1 MQEHSPVTHTSSSSE
16 TARSAREVFTAIS
29 GLIVGMFV
37 AVLSGTV
44 VSTSMPVIIADLGGT
59 QSQYTWV
66 ITASLL
72 ATAVSTPIWGKLA
85 DLVDRKVLIQISLIL
100 FTVGTV
106 IAGFSTDT
114 NMLIAVRVV
123 QGIGVGGLMS
133 LVMIAV
139 ALIISPRER
148 GKYMGVVG
156 GIMALGTI
164 GGPLLGGVITDA
176 WGWRAN
182 FFVGVPFAIVALV
195 LLQFTLHLPKPQR
208 GTKVSIDYFGI
219 VLLAVGVSTLLIWVS
234 MGGNQFDWDSG
245 TSIALAVTA
254 GVAIAAFVAVE
265 FFVKEPIVPMSLFRN
280 RTFTLSVIAS
290 IAIGVSMFATSVFLA
305 QYFQLARG
313 ATPTESGLMTI
324 PMIIGQMGA
333 SIIIGQLV
341 SRFGKWKGWMV
352 TGSILATIGVS
363 LMATLRYD
371 TPFTLVAV
379 YMFVLGAGLGM
390 VMQNLTLIDG
400 LKGFVPTTP
409 DEISALERLGSGDV
423 PKVGELPDTIRTIVE
438 SAYGHGIADAFI
450 LAIPLAVI
458 AIIAIAFIKNKP
470 LSTKNAAEQLREQAE
485 ESVIEVSEAE
495 VGAHLSTGTIR
506 TGQAGPATTTGAH
519 ELAERFEMDKSVVS
533 RQVRMLE
540 DLGLIASVP
549 DERDGRL
556 RVLTATPAACTA
568 LTEVRR
574 EYGTRL
580 RAVIDELTPAEIDA
594 ASKVFRLL
602 AEV

>member
-1 MQEHSPVTHTSSSSE
+1 MSIASSPVPATP
-16 TARSAREVFTAIS
+16 RSAREVFAAIS

-44 VSTSMPVIIADLGGT
+44 VSTSMPVIISDLGGT

-72 ATAVSTPIWGKLA
+72 ATAVSTPVWGKLA
-85 DLVDRKVLIQISLIL
+85 DLVDRKILIQISLIL

-123 QGIGVGGLMS
+123 QGIGVGGLIS

-164 GGPLLGGVITDA
+164 GGPLLGGLITDV

-182 FFVGVPFAIVALV
+182 FFVGVPFALVALI
-195 LLQFTLHLPKPQR
+195 LLQVTLHLPKPAR
-208 GTKVSIDYFGI
+208 AKVSIDYFGI

-234 MGGNQFDWDSG
+234 LGGNQFEWDST
-245 TSIALAVTA
+245 TSIVLAVIA
-254 GVAIAAFVAVE
+254 GLAIAGFIAVE

-280 RTFTLSVIAS
+280 RTFTLSVVAS

-341 SRFGKWKGWMV
+341 SRFGKWKGWML
-352 TGSILATIGVS
+352 TGSILATVGVS

-371 TPFTLVAV
+371 TPFGLVAA

-390 VMQNLTLIDG
+390 VMQNLTLIVQNDTPPQQLGAASSNVNFFRTIAGTIGVTIMGSLLSTSVGSYIADG
-400 LKGFVPTTP
+400 LGGFTPTT
-409 DEISALERLGSGDV
+409 DAELAALQKLGSGDV
-423 PKVGELPDTIRTIVE
+423 PKVAALPDSLRAIVE
-438 SAYGHGIADAFI
+438 GAYGHGIADAFI
-450 LAIPLAVI
+450 IAIPLAVI
-458 AIIAIAFIKNKP
+458 SIVAIAFIKNKP
-470 LSTKNAAEQLREQAE
+470 LSTKTAAEQLREQAE
-485 ESVIEVSEAE
+485 DSMIEVSEAE
-495 VGAHLSTGTIR
+495 IGASSTGTIR
-506 TGQAGPATTTGAH
+506 IPGGSDAATTATGSVQV
-519 ELAERFEMDKSVVS
+519 LEREEQA
-533 RQVRMLE
+533 R
-540 DLGLIASVP
+540 
-549 DERDGRL
+549 ER
-556 RVLTATPAACTA
+556 
-568 LTEVRR
+568 
-574 EYGTRL
+574 
-580 RAVIDELTPAEIDA
+580 
-594 ASKVFRLL
+594 
-602 AEV
+602 

>member
-1 MQEHSPVTHTSSSSE
+1 MTTISSSTPE
-16 TARSAREVFTAIS
+16 TQRSAREVFTAIS
-29 GLIVGMFV
+29 GLVVGMFV

-85 DLVDRKVLIQISLIL
+85 DLVDRKILVQISLIL

-164 GGPLLGGVITDA
+164 GGPLLGGVITDV

-182 FFVGVPFAIVALV
+182 FFIGVPFALVALV

-208 GTKVSIDYFGI
+208 AKVSIDYFGI

-234 MGGNQFDWDSG
+234 MGGSEFEWDSA
-245 TSIALAVTA
+245 TSIMLGVVAVLAIL
-254 GVAIAAFVAVE
+254 GFIAVE

-280 RTFTLSVIAS
+280 RTFTLSVLAS

-324 PMIIGQMGA
+324 PMIIGQMGS
-333 SIIIGQLV
+333 SIVIGQLV
-341 SRFGKWKGWMV
+341 SRFGKWKGWML
-352 TGSILATIGVS
+352 TGSVLTTIGVS

-371 TPFTLVAV
+371 TPFALVAI
-379 YMFVLGAGLGM
+379 YMLVLGAGLGM
-390 VMQNLTLIDG
+390 VMQNLTLIVQNDTDPQQLGAASSNVNFFRTIAGTIGVTVMGSLLSTSVATYITDG
-400 LKGFVPTTP
+400 LEGFAPTTQ
-409 DEISALERLGSGDV
+409 DEIDALQNLASGDV
-423 PKVGELPDTIRTIVE
+423 PKVAELPDTIRAIVE
-438 SAYGHGIADAFI
+438 GAYGHGIADAFI
-450 LAIPLAVI
+450 IAIPLAVL
-458 AIIAIAFIKNKP
+458 AVIAIAFIKNKP

-495 VGAHLSTGTIR
+495 VGAATGTIR
-506 TGQAGPATTTGAH
+506 IVGDESASPATG
-519 ELAERFEMDKSVVS
+519 SV
-533 RQVRMLE
+533 
-540 DLGLIASVP
+540 
-549 DERDGRL
+549 
-556 RVLTATPAACTA
+556 RVL
-568 LTEVRR
+568 ER
-574 EYGTRL
+574 EDREQGR
-580 RAVIDELTPAEIDA
+580 
-594 ASKVFRLL
+594 
-602 AEV
+602 

>member
-1 MQEHSPVTHTSSSSE
+1 LTSHTPPTSE
-16 TARSAREVFTAIS
+16 NARSAREVFTAIS
-29 GLIVGMFV
+29 GLVVGMFV
-37 AVLSGTV
+37 AVLSGTI
-44 VSTSMPVIIADLGGT
+44 VSTSLPVIIADLGGT

-85 DLVDRKVLIQISLIL
+85 DLMDRKILVQISLIL
-100 FTVGTV
+100 FTAGTV

-114 NMLIAVRVV
+114 NMLIAVRVI

-164 GGPLLGGVITDA
+164 GGPLLGGLITDTL
-176 WGWRAN
+176 GWRAN
-182 FFVGVPFAIVALV
+182 FFVGVPFAVVALI

-234 MGGNQFDWDSG
+234 MGGSQFEWDSS
-245 TSIALAVTA
+245 TSVMLAVIA
-254 GVAIAAFVAVE
+254 GVAILGFIAVE

-341 SRFGKWKGWMV
+341 SRFGKWKGWMI
-352 TGSILATIGVS
+352 TGSVLATIGVTF
-363 LMATLRYD
+363 MATLRYD
-371 TPFTLVAV
+371 TPFPLVAT

-390 VMQNLTLIDG
+390 VMQNLTLIVQNDTPPTQLGAASSNVNFFRTIAGTIGVTIMGSVLSTGVATHITDG
-400 LKGFVPTTP
+400 LKGFTPTTP
-409 DEISALERLGSGDV
+409 EEISALEHLGSGDV
-423 PKVGELPDTIRTIVE
+423 PNMSELPQAIRTIVE
-438 SAYGHGIADAFI
+438 SAYGHGIAEAFI
-450 LAIPLAVI
+450 LAIPLAVLS
-458 AIIAIAFIKNKP
+458 IIAIAFIKNKP
-470 LSTKNAAEQLREQAE
+470 LSTKNAAEQLRDQAE
-485 ESVIEVSEAE
+485 ESAIEVAEAE
-495 VGAHLSTGTIR
+495 VGATMSTGSIR
-506 TGQAGPATTTGAH
+506 VGAAEASATTGSVSV
-519 ELAERFEMDKSVVS
+519 LER
-533 RQVRMLE
+533 E
-540 DLGLIASVP
+540 DRES
-549 DERDGRL
+549 GR
-556 RVLTATPAACTA
+556 
-568 LTEVRR
+568 
-574 EYGTRL
+574 
-580 RAVIDELTPAEIDA
+580 
-594 ASKVFRLL
+594 
-602 AEV
+602 

>member
-1 MQEHSPVTHTSSSSE
+1 MTDISPTPPE
-16 TARSAREVFTAIS
+16 TTRSAREVFTAIS

-85 DLVDRKVLIQISLIL
+85 DLVDRKVLVQISLIL

-164 GGPLLGGVITDA
+164 GGPLLGGLLTDV
-176 WGWRAN
+176 WGWRSN
-182 FFVGVPFAIVALV
+182 FFVGVPFAILALV

-245 TSIALAVTA
+245 TSIALVVIAA
-254 GVAIAAFVAVE
+254 VAIAAFITVE

-280 RTFTLSVIAS
+280 RTFTLSVVAS

-341 SRFGKWKGWMV
+341 SRFGKWKSWMV

-371 TPFTLVAV
+371 TPFPLVAV

-390 VMQNLTLIDG
+390 VMQNLTLIVQNDTAPQQLGAASSNVNFFRTIAGTIGVTVMGSLLSTSVADFMKDG
-400 LKGFVPTTP
+400 LKGFTPTTP

-495 VGAHLSTGTIR
+495 VGANLSTGTIR
-506 TGQAGPATTTGAH
+506 VGGSGAAPATGPV
-519 ELAERFEMDKSVVS
+519 SVLD
-533 RQVRMLE
+533 RE
-540 DLGLIASVP
+540 D
-549 DERDGRL
+549 RDR
-556 RVLTATPAACTA
+556 
-568 LTEVRR
+568 
-574 EYGTRL
+574 
-580 RAVIDELTPAEIDA
+580 
-594 ASKVFRLL
+594 
-602 AEV
+602 

>member
-1 MQEHSPVTHTSSSSE
+1 VTNTPSSAPE
-16 TARSAREVFTAIS
+16 TTRSAREVFTAIS
-29 GLIVGMFV
+29 GLVVGMFV

-85 DLVDRKVLIQISLIL
+85 DLVDRKVLVQISLIL

-114 NMLIAVRVV
+114 NMLIAVRVI

-164 GGPLLGGVITDA
+164 GGPLLGGLLTDV
-176 WGWRAN
+176 WGWRSN
-182 FFVGVPFAIVALV
+182 FFVGVPFAILALV

-208 GTKVSIDYFGI
+208 DTKVSIDYFGI

-234 MGGNQFDWDSG
+234 MGGNQFDWDSS
-245 TSIALAVTA
+245 TSIMLAVTA
-254 GVAIAAFVAVE
+254 GVAIAAFITVE

-341 SRFGKWKGWMV
+341 SRFGKWKGWML
-352 TGSILATIGVS
+352 TGSVLATIGVS

-371 TPFTLVAV
+371 TPFPLVAV

-390 VMQNLTLIDG
+390 VMQNLTLIVQNDTAPQQLG
-400 LKGFVPTTP
+400 AASSNVNFFRTIAGTIGVTVMGSLLSTSVATYMTDALKGFTPTTP
-409 DEISALERLGSGDV
+409 DEIDALQHLASGDV
-423 PKVGELPDTIRTIVE
+423 PKVGQLPDTIRAIVE
-438 SAYGHGIADAFI
+438 SAYGHGIADSFI
-450 LAIPLAVI
+450 IAIPLAVL

-470 LSTKNAAEQLREQAE
+470 LSTKNAAEQMLEQAE
-485 ESVIEVSEAE
+485 ESVIEVAEAE
-495 VGAHLSTGTIR
+495 VGGSLSTGTIR
-506 TGQAGPATTTGAH
+506 LEGVGPAPTTGSVTVLER
-519 ELAERFEMDKSVVS
+519 ELEHKPEEQDGER
-533 RQVRMLE
+533 
-540 DLGLIASVP
+540 
-549 DERDGRL
+549 
-556 RVLTATPAACTA
+556 
-568 LTEVRR
+568 
-574 EYGTRL
+574 
-580 RAVIDELTPAEIDA
+580 
-594 ASKVFRLL
+594 
-602 AEV
+602 

>member
-1 MQEHSPVTHTSSSSE
+1 MTSTIPS
-16 TARSAREVFTAIS
+16 TPDATRSAREVFTAIS

-37 AVLSGTV
+37 AVLSGTI
-44 VSTSMPVIIADLGGT
+44 VSTSLPVIIADLGGT

-85 DLVDRKVLIQISLIL
+85 DLVDRKILVQISLIL
-100 FTVGTV
+100 FTAGTV

-114 NMLIAVRVV
+114 NMLIGVRVI

-164 GGPLLGGVITDA
+164 GGPLLGGLITDTL
-176 WGWRAN
+176 GWRAN
-182 FFVGVPFAIVALV
+182 FFVGVPFALVALI

-234 MGGNQFDWDSG
+234 MGGNQFDWDSS
-245 TSIALAVTA
+245 TSVMLAVIA
-254 GVAIAAFVAVE
+254 GVSILAFIAVE

-290 IAIGVSMFATSVFLA
+290 IAIGVAMFATSVFLA

-352 TGSILATIGVS
+352 TGSVLATIGVT
-363 LMATLRYD
+363 LMSTLRYD
-371 TPFTLVAV
+371 TPFPFVAA

-390 VMQNLTLIDG
+390 VMQNLTLIVQNDTSPTQLGAASSNVNFFRTIAGTIGVTVMGSVLSTSVATHITSG
-400 LKGFVPTTP
+400 LKGFTPTTQ
-409 DEISALERLGSGDV
+409 DEISALQSLGTGDV
-423 PKVGELPDTIRTIVE
+423 PKMSELPETIRAIVE
-438 SAYGHGIADAFI
+438 SSYGHGIAEAFMI
-450 LAIPLAVI
+450 AIPLAVLG
-458 AIIAIAFIKNKP
+458 IIAIAFIKNKP
-470 LSTKNAAEQLREQAE
+470 LSTKNAAEQLRDQAE
-485 ESVIEVSEAE
+485 ESAIEVAEAE
-495 VGAHLSTGTIR
+495 VGATLSTGAIR
-506 TGQAGPATTTGAH
+506 LEGGESASPATG
-519 ELAERFEMDKSVVS
+519 SV
-533 RQVRMLE
+533 
-540 DLGLIASVP
+540 SVL
-549 DERDGRL
+549 ERDDPERGR
-556 RVLTATPAACTA
+556 
-568 LTEVRR
+568 
-574 EYGTRL
+574 
-580 RAVIDELTPAEIDA
+580 
-594 ASKVFRLL
+594 
-602 AEV
+602 

>member
-1 MQEHSPVTHTSSSSE
+1 MTTTSHTSAPE
-16 TARSAREVFTAIS
+16 AVRSPREVFTAIS
-29 GLIVGMFV
+29 GLVVGMFV

-85 DLVDRKVLIQISLIL
+85 DLVDRKILVQISLIL
-100 FTVGTV
+100 FTAGTV

-114 NMLIAVRVV
+114 NMLIGVRVI

-164 GGPLLGGVITDA
+164 GGPLLGGLLTDV
-176 WGWRAN
+176 WGWRSN
-182 FFVGVPFAIVALV
+182 FFVGVPFALLALV

-208 GTKVSIDYFGI
+208 DRKVSIDYFGI

-234 MGGNQFDWDSG
+234 MGGSQFDWDSS
-245 TSIALAVTA
+245 TSIMLAVIA
-254 GVAIAAFVAVE
+254 GVAIAAFITVE
-265 FFVKEPIVPMSLFRN
+265 FFVTEPIVPMSLFRN
-280 RTFTLSVIAS
+280 RTFTLSVVAS

-324 PMIIGQMGA
+324 PMIVGQMGA

-352 TGSILATIGVS
+352 TGSVLTTVGVS

-371 TPFTLVAV
+371 TPFPLVAV

-390 VMQNLTLIDG
+390 VMQNLTLIVQNDTAPQQLG
-400 LKGFVPTTP
+400 AASSNVNFFRTIAGTIGVTVMGAMLSTSVANYMTDALKGFTPTTP
-409 DEISALERLGSGDV
+409 DEVDALTHLASGDV
-423 PKVGELPDTIRTIVE
+423 PKVTQLPDTIRAIVE
-438 SAYGHGIADAFI
+438 SAYGHGIADSFI
-450 LAIPLAVI
+450 IAIPLAVI
-458 AIIAIAFIKNKP
+458 SIIAIAFIKNKP
-470 LSTKNAAEQLREQAE
+470 LSTRNAAEELRAQAE
-485 ESVIEVSEAE
+485 ESVLEVSEAE
-495 VGAHLSTGTIR
+495 VGGNLSTGAIR
-506 TGQAGPATTTGAH
+506 TVGAASASASAPTATGSVTVIDR
-519 ELAERFEMDKSVVS
+519 ERE
-533 RQVRMLE
+533 
-540 DLGLIASVP
+540 
-549 DERDGRL
+549 DGR
-556 RVLTATPAACTA
+556 
-568 LTEVRR
+568 EVREPR
-574 EYGTRL
+574 G
-580 RAVIDELTPAEIDA
+580 
-594 ASKVFRLL
+594 
-602 AEV
+602 

>member
-1 MQEHSPVTHTSSSSE
+1 MTSTSSAPSE
-16 TARSAREVFTAIS
+16 TRSAREVFTAIS

-100 FTVGTV
+100 FTAGTV

-114 NMLIAVRVV
+114 NMLIAVRVI

-164 GGPLLGGVITDA
+164 GGPLLGGLITDV

-182 FFVGVPFAIVALV
+182 FFVGVPFALVALV

-208 GTKVSIDYFGI
+208 ARVSIDYFGI

-234 MGGNQFDWDSG
+234 MGGSEFEWDSM
-245 TSIALAVTA
+245 TSYALA
-254 GVAIAAFVAVE
+254 AIAGLAIIAFIAVE
-265 FFVKEPIVPMSLFRN
+265 FVVKEPIVPMSLFRN

-333 SIIIGQLV
+333 SIVIGQLV
-341 SRFGKWKGWMV
+341 SRFGKWKGWMLA
-352 TGSILATIGVS
+352 GSVLTTIGVS
-363 LMATLRYD
+363 LMSTLRYD

-390 VMQNLTLIDG
+390 VMQNLTLIVQNDTPPTQLGAASSNVNFFRTIAGTIGVTIMGSMLSSSVSTYVQDG
-400 LKGFVPTTP
+400 LTGFTP
-409 DEISALERLGSGDV
+409 SSPEEIEALKHLASGDV
-423 PKVGELPDTIRTIVE
+423 PKVGQLPDAIRAIVE
-438 SAYGHGIADAFI
+438 GAYGHGIADAFI
-450 LAIPLAVI
+450 IAIPLAVLS
-458 AIIAIAFIKNKP
+458 IIAIAFIKNKP

-485 ESVIEVSEAE
+485 ESAIEVAEAE
-495 VGAHLSTGTIR
+495 VGASTGTIR
-506 TGQAGPATTTGAH
+506 VMGA
-519 ELAERFEMDKSVVS
+519 ETS
-533 RQVRMLE
+533 
-540 DLGLIASVP
+540 
-549 DERDGRL
+549 
-556 RVLTATPAACTA
+556 
-568 LTEVRR
+568 
-574 EYGTRL
+574 TR
-580 RAVIDELTPAEIDA
+580 
-594 ASKVFRLL
+594 
-602 AEV
+602 

>member
-1 MQEHSPVTHTSSSSE
+1 MTHTSSSSE

-208 GTKVSIDYFGI
+208 GTKVYIDYFGI
-219 VLLAVGVSTLLIWVS
+219 VLLADGVSTLLIWVS

-390 VMQNLTLIDG
+390 VMQNLTLIVQNDTAPQQLGAASSNVNFFRTIAGTIGVTVMGSLLSTSVADFMKDG

-495 VGAHLSTGTIR
+495 VGANLSTGTIR
-506 TGQAGPATTTGAH
+506 TGQAGPATTTG
-519 ELAERFEMDKSVVS
+519 SV
-533 RQVRMLE
+533 
-540 DLGLIASVP
+540 SVL
-549 DERDGRL
+549 ERDDRKQE
-556 RVLTATPAACTA
+556 R
-568 LTEVRR
+568 
-574 EYGTRL
+574 
-580 RAVIDELTPAEIDA
+580 
-594 ASKVFRLL
+594 
-602 AEV
+602 

>member
-1 MQEHSPVTHTSSSSE
+1 MTTHSSPPAAEAT
-16 TARSAREVFTAIS
+16 RSAREVFTAIS
-29 GLIVGMFV
+29 GLVVGMFV

-85 DLVDRKVLIQISLIL
+85 DLVDRKILVQISLIL

-164 GGPLLGGVITDA
+164 GGPLLGGLLTDV
-176 WGWRAN
+176 WGWRSN
-182 FFVGVPFAIVALV
+182 FFVGVPFAILALV

-208 GTKVSIDYFGI
+208 DRKVSIDYFGI
-219 VLLAVGVSTLLIWVS
+219 VLLAVGVSSLLIWVS
-234 MGGNQFDWDSG
+234 MGGNQFEWDSS
-245 TSIALAVTA
+245 TSVMLAVLA
-254 GVAIAAFVAVE
+254 GVAIAGFIAVE

-341 SRFGKWKGWMV
+341 SRFGKWKSWMLV
-352 TGSILATIGVS
+352 GSVLATVGVS
-363 LMATLRYD
+363 LMSTLRYD
-371 TPFTLVAV
+371 TPFPLVAT

-390 VMQNLTLIDG
+390 VMQNLTLIVQNDTAPQQLGAASSNVNFFRTIAGTIGVTIMGSLLSSSVATYVKDG
-400 LKGFVPTTP
+400 LEGFVPTSQ
-409 DEISALERLGSGDV
+409 DEVDALQHLGSGDV
-423 PKVGELPDTIRTIVE
+423 PKVGQLPETVRSIVE

-450 LAIPLAVI
+450 IAIPLAVI
-458 AIIAIAFIKNKP
+458 AVIAIAFIKNKP
-470 LSTKNAAEQLREQAE
+470 LSTKNAAEQMREQAE
-485 ESVIEVSEAE
+485 DSAIEVAEAE
-495 VGAHLSTGTIR
+495 VGASLHTGSIRTRGADGVSTSTGSITVLER
-506 TGQAGPATTTGAH
+506 EDRETG
-519 ELAERFEMDKSVVS
+519 R
-533 RQVRMLE
+533 
-540 DLGLIASVP
+540 
-549 DERDGRL
+549 
-556 RVLTATPAACTA
+556 
-568 LTEVRR
+568 
-574 EYGTRL
+574 
-580 RAVIDELTPAEIDA
+580 
-594 ASKVFRLL
+594 
-602 AEV
+602 

>member
-1 MQEHSPVTHTSSSSE
+1 MTTTPSSSAE
-16 TARSAREVFTAIS
+16 TRSAREVFTAIS
-29 GLIVGMFV
+29 GLVVGMFV

-85 DLVDRKVLIQISLIL
+85 DLVDRKVLVQISLIL
-100 FTVGTV
+100 FTAGTV

-114 NMLIAVRVV
+114 NMLIAVRVI

-164 GGPLLGGVITDA
+164 GGPLLGGLLTDV
-176 WGWRAN
+176 WGWRSN
-182 FFVGVPFAIVALV
+182 FFVGVPFALLALV

-208 GTKVSIDYFGI
+208 DRKVSIDYFGI

-234 MGGNQFDWDSG
+234 MGGSQFDWDSS
-245 TSIALAVTA
+245 TSIILAVIA
-254 GVAIAAFVAVE
+254 AVAIAAFITVE
-265 FFVKEPIVPMSLFRN
+265 FFVTEPIVPMSLFRN

-333 SIIIGQLV
+333 SIVIGQLV
-341 SRFGKWKGWMV
+341 SRFGKWKGWML
-352 TGSILATIGVS
+352 TGSVLATVGVS

-371 TPFTLVAV
+371 TPFGLVAV

-390 VMQNLTLIDG
+390 VMQNLTLIVQNDTAPQQLGAASSNVNFFRTIAGTIGVTIMGSLLSTSVANYMTDALDG
-400 LKGFVPTTP
+400 FTPTTP
-409 DEISALERLGSGDV
+409 DEADALKHLASGDV
-423 PKVGELPDTIRTIVE
+423 PKVTQLPDTIRTIVE

-450 LAIPLAVI
+450 IAIPLAVI
-458 AIIAIAFIKNKP
+458 SIIAIAFIRNKP
-470 LSTKNAAEQLREQAE
+470 LSTKNAAEQLRDQAE
-485 ESVIEVSEAE
+485 ESVLEVSEAE
-495 VGAHLSTGTIR
+495 VGATMSTGTIR
-506 TGQAGPATTTGAH
+506 IAGVDSSTPTTGSVAV
-519 ELAERFEMDKSVVS
+519 LER
-533 RQVRMLE
+533 E
-540 DLGLIASVP
+540 DR
-549 DERDGRL
+549 EQGR
-556 RVLTATPAACTA
+556 
-568 LTEVRR
+568 
-574 EYGTRL
+574 
-580 RAVIDELTPAEIDA
+580 
-594 ASKVFRLL
+594 
-602 AEV
+602 

>member
-1 MQEHSPVTHTSSSSE
+1 MTTISSPAHDTV
-16 TARSAREVFTAIS
+16 RSPREVFTAIS
-29 GLIVGMFV
+29 GLVVGMFV

-85 DLVDRKVLIQISLIL
+85 DLVDRKILVQISLIL
-100 FTVGTV
+100 FTAGTV

-114 NMLIAVRVV
+114 NMLIAVRVI

-164 GGPLLGGVITDA
+164 GGPLLGGLLTDV
-176 WGWRAN
+176 WGWRSN
-182 FFVGVPFAIVALV
+182 FFVGVPFALLALV

-208 GTKVSIDYFGI
+208 DSKVSIDYFGI

-234 MGGNQFDWDSG
+234 MGGSQFEWNSS
-245 TSIALAVTA
+245 TSIMLAVIA
-254 GVAIAAFVAVE
+254 GVAIAAFITVE

-280 RTFTLSVIAS
+280 RTFTLSVVAS

-341 SRFGKWKGWMV
+341 SRFGKWKGWML
-352 TGSILATIGVS
+352 TGSVLTTIGVS
-363 LMATLRYD
+363 LMSTLRYD
-371 TPFTLVAV
+371 TPFPLVAV

-390 VMQNLTLIDG
+390 VMQNLTLIVQNDTAPQQLG
-400 LKGFVPTTP
+400 AASSNVNFFRTIAGTIGVTVMGSLLSTSVAGYMTDSLKGFTPTTP
-409 DEISALERLGSGDV
+409 EEVEALQHLASGDV
-423 PKVGELPDTIRTIVE
+423 PKVTQLPDTIRAIVE
-438 SAYGHGIADAFI
+438 GAYGHGIADAFI
-450 LAIPLAVI
+450 IAIPLAVI
-458 AIIAIAFIKNKP
+458 AVIAIAFLKNKP

-485 ESVIEVSEAE
+485 ESVLEVSEAE
-495 VGAHLSTGTIR
+495 VGATMSTGAIR
-506 TGQAGPATTTGAH
+506 ISGTASASSSSPSTGSVTV
-519 ELAERFEMDKSVVS
+519 LEREDRES
-533 RQVRMLE
+533 R
-540 DLGLIASVP
+540 G
-549 DERDGRL
+549 
-556 RVLTATPAACTA
+556 
-568 LTEVRR
+568 
-574 EYGTRL
+574 
-580 RAVIDELTPAEIDA
+580 
-594 ASKVFRLL
+594 
-602 AEV
+602 

>member
-1 MQEHSPVTHTSSSSE
+1 MTSLSSPPSS

-44 VSTSMPVIIADLGGT
+44 VSTSLPVIIADLGGT
-59 QSQYTWV
+59 QAQYTWV

-85 DLVDRKVLIQISLIL
+85 DLLDRKVLVQVSLVL

-133 LVMIAV
+133 LVMVAV

-156 GIMALGTI
+156 GIMAFATI
-164 GGPLLGGVITDA
+164 GGPLLGGFITDV

-182 FFVGVPFAIVALV
+182 FFVGVPFAVLALV
-195 LLQFTLHLPKPQR
+195 LLQLTLHLPKPQNA
-208 GTKVSIDYFGI
+208 KVSIDYLGI
-219 VLLAVGVSTLLIWVS
+219 VLLAVGVSALLIWVS
-234 MGGNQFDWDSG
+234 MGGSQFDWDSS
-245 TSIALAVTA
+245 TSYALGIGAAV
-254 GVAIAAFVAVE
+254 VILAFVAVE
-265 FFVKEPIVPMSLFRN
+265 FVVAEPIVPMTLFKN

-324 PMIIGQMGA
+324 PMIVGQMGA

-341 SRFGKWKGWMV
+341 SRFGKWKGWMML
-352 TGSILATIGVS
+352 GSVLALVGVS
-363 LMATLRYD
+363 LMSTLRWD
-371 TPFTLVAV
+371 TPFPLVAI

-390 VMQNLTLIDG
+390 VMQNLTLIVQNDTPARQLG
-400 LKGFVPTTP
+400 AASSGVNFFRTIAGTIGVTIMGSILATNVGAYIKDDLATFVPKSP
-409 DEISALERLGSGDV
+409 EEVSALTSLGSGDV
-423 PKVGELPDTIRTIVE
+423 PDMSSLPESIRRVVE
-438 SAYGHGIADAFI
+438 SAYGLGIADAFI
-450 LAIPLAVI
+450 VAVPLAVI
-458 AIIAIAFIKNKP
+458 GVIAIAFIRNKP
-470 LSTKNAAEQLREQAE
+470 LSTKNSAEQLREQAE
-485 ESVIEVSEAE
+485 GSAIEVAEAE
-495 VGAHLSTGTIR
+495 VGGSTGSIR
-506 TGQAGPATTTGAH
+506 
-519 ELAERFEMDKSVVS
+519 VVANDG
-533 RQVRMLE
+533 RVPEQVR
-540 DLGLIASVP
+540 
-549 DERDGRL
+549 
-556 RVLTATPAACTA
+556 
-568 LTEVRR
+568 
-574 EYGTRL
+574 
-580 RAVIDELTPAEIDA
+580 
-594 ASKVFRLL
+594 
-602 AEV
+602 

>member
-1 MQEHSPVTHTSSSSE
+1 MTHVSPSSAPE
-16 TARSAREVFTAIS
+16 PVRSPREVFTAIS
-29 GLIVGMFV
+29 GLVVGMFV

-85 DLVDRKVLIQISLIL
+85 DLVDRKILVQLSLIL
-100 FTVGTV
+100 FTAGTV

-114 NMLIAVRVV
+114 NMLIAVRVI

-164 GGPLLGGVITDA
+164 GGPLLGGLLTDV
-176 WGWRAN
+176 WGWRSN
-182 FFVGVPFAIVALV
+182 FFVGVPFAILALV

-208 GTKVSIDYFGI
+208 DTKVSIDYFGI

-234 MGGNQFDWDSG
+234 MGGSQFDWDSS
-245 TSIALAVTA
+245 TSIMLAVIA
-254 GVAIAAFVAVE
+254 GVAIAAFITVE

-341 SRFGKWKGWMV
+341 SRFGKWKGWML
-352 TGSILATIGVS
+352 TGSVLTTIGVS

-371 TPFTLVAV
+371 TPFPLVAV

-390 VMQNLTLIDG
+390 VMQNLTLIVQNDTAPQQLG
-400 LKGFVPTTP
+400 AASSNVNFFRTIAGTIGVTVMGAMLSTSVGNYITDALEGFTPTTP
-409 DEISALERLGSGDV
+409 DEVDALKHLASGDV
-423 PKVGELPDTIRTIVE
+423 PKVGQLPDTIRTIVE
-438 SAYGHGIADAFI
+438 GAYGHGIADSFI
-450 LAIPLAVI
+450 IAIPLAVI
-458 AIIAIAFIKNKP
+458 AIIAIAFIRNKP

-485 ESVIEVSEAE
+485 ESVLEVSEAE
-495 VGAHLSTGTIR
+495 VGATMSTGAIR
-506 TGQAGPATTTGAH
+506 IAGAEAASPTTGSVTV
-519 ELAERFEMDKSVVS
+519 LEREKRGGNRGD
-533 RQVRMLE
+533 
-540 DLGLIASVP
+540 
-549 DERDGRL
+549 DGRE
-556 RVLTATPAACTA
+556 P
-568 LTEVRR
+568 RR
-574 EYGTRL
+574 
-580 RAVIDELTPAEIDA
+580 
-594 ASKVFRLL
+594 
-602 AEV
+602 

>member
-1 MQEHSPVTHTSSSSE
+1 MSRTPAPASE
-16 TARSAREVFTAIS
+16 ARSAREVFTAIS

-85 DLVDRKVLIQISLIL
+85 DLVDRKVLIQVSLIL

-114 NMLIAVRVV
+114 NMLIAVRVI

-164 GGPLLGGVITDA
+164 GGPLLGGLITDA

-182 FFVGVPFAIVALV
+182 FFIGVPFAIVALV
-195 LLQFTLHLPKPQR
+195 LLQFTLHLPKPQNV
-208 GTKVSIDYFGI
+208 KVTIDYLGI

-234 MGGNQFDWDSG
+234 MGGSQFEWDSV
-245 TSIALAVTA
+245 TSIVLAAVAAVTIIA
-254 GVAIAAFVAVE
+254 FIVAE
-265 FFVKEPIVPMSLFRN
+265 FFVSEPIVPMSLFRN

-290 IAIGVSMFATSVFLA
+290 VAIGVSMFATSVFLA

-341 SRFGKWKGWMV
+341 SRFGKWKGWMLA
-352 TGSILATIGVS
+352 GSVLTTIGVS

-371 TPFTLVAV
+371 TPFTLVAI

-390 VMQNLTLIDG
+390 VMQNLTLIVQNDTAPQQLGAASSNVNFFRTIAGTIGVTIMGSMLSTSVASYITDG
-400 LKGFVPTTP
+400 LDGFTPTTQS
-409 DEISALERLGSGDV
+409 EIDALQKLGSGDV
-423 PKVGELPDTIRTIVE
+423 PKVAELPDTIRAIVE
-438 SAYGHGIADAFI
+438 GAYGHGIADAFI
-450 LAIPLAVI
+450 IAIPLAVI
-458 AIIAIAFIKNKP
+458 AIVAIAFINNKP

-485 ESVIEVSEAE
+485 ESVIEVSQAE
-495 VGAHLSTGTIR
+495 VGASTGAIR
-506 TGQAGPATTTGAH
+506 IAEADAAASPTTGSTAV
-519 ELAERFEMDKSVVS
+519 LER
-533 RQVRMLE
+533 E
-540 DLGLIASVP
+540 D
-549 DERDGRL
+549 RK
-556 RVLTATPAACTA
+556 
-568 LTEVRR
+568 R
-574 EYGTRL
+574 E
-580 RAVIDELTPAEIDA
+580 
-594 ASKVFRLL
+594 S
-602 AEV
+602 

>member
-1 MQEHSPVTHTSSSSE
+1 MSHTSPPAPE
-16 TARSAREVFTAIS
+16 TTRSAREVFTAIS

-85 DLVDRKVLIQISLIL
+85 DLVDRKVLIQLSLIL
-100 FTVGTV
+100 FTAGTV

-156 GIMALGTI
+156 GIMALATI

-182 FFVGVPFAIVALV
+182 FFIGVPFAVVALV

-208 GTKVSIDYFGI
+208 DTKVSIDYFGI
-219 VLLAVGVSTLLIWVS
+219 VLLAVGVSSLLIWVS
-234 MGGNQFDWDSG
+234 MGGNQFDWDSS
-245 TSIALAVTA
+245 TSIVLAVIA
-254 GVAIAAFVAVE
+254 GVAIAGFVAVE
-265 FFVKEPIVPMSLFRN
+265 FFVKEPIVPMTLFRN

-324 PMIIGQMGA
+324 PMIVGQMGA

-341 SRFGKWKGWMV
+341 SRFGKWKGWMI
-352 TGSILATIGVS
+352 TGSVLATIGVS

-371 TPFTLVAV
+371 TPFGLVAV

-390 VMQNLTLIDG
+390 VMQNLTLIVQNDTDPRQLGAASSNVNFFRTIAGTIGVTVMGSLLSTSVANYVTDG
-400 LKGFVPTTP
+400 LEGFTP
-409 DEISALERLGSGDV
+409 SSQGEIDALKHLASGDV
-423 PKVGELPDTIRTIVE
+423 PKVSQLPDALRSIVE

-450 LAIPLAVI
+450 IAIPLAVI
-458 AIIAIAFIKNKP
+458 SIIAIAFIKNKP

-485 ESVIEVSEAE
+485 ESVLEVSEAE
-495 VGAHLSTGTIR
+495 VGASLSTGTIR
-506 TGQAGPATTTGAH
+506 TAQAEPATTTGSVSV
-519 ELAERFEMDKSVVS
+519 LER
-533 RQVRMLE
+533 E
-540 DLGLIASVP
+540 DRTQ
-549 DERDGRL
+549 ER
-556 RVLTATPAACTA
+556 
-568 LTEVRR
+568 
-574 EYGTRL
+574 
-580 RAVIDELTPAEIDA
+580 
-594 ASKVFRLL
+594 
-602 AEV
+602 

>member
-1 MQEHSPVTHTSSSSE
+1 MTNTSSAAPE
-16 TARSAREVFTAIS
+16 TTRSAREVFTAIS
-29 GLIVGMFV
+29 GLVVGMFV

-85 DLVDRKVLIQISLIL
+85 DLVDRKVLVQISLIL

-114 NMLIAVRVV
+114 NMLIAVRVI

-164 GGPLLGGVITDA
+164 GGPLLGGLLTDV
-176 WGWRAN
+176 WGWRSN
-182 FFVGVPFAIVALV
+182 FFVGVPFAILALV

-208 GTKVSIDYFGI
+208 DTKVSIDYFGI

-234 MGGNQFDWDSG
+234 MGGNQFDWDSS
-245 TSIALAVTA
+245 TSIMLAVTA
-254 GVAIAAFVAVE
+254 GVAIAAFITVE

-341 SRFGKWKGWMV
+341 SRFGKWKGWML
-352 TGSILATIGVS
+352 TGAVLATVGVS

-371 TPFTLVAV
+371 TPFPLVAV

-390 VMQNLTLIDG
+390 VMQNLTLIVQNDTAPQQLGAASSNVNFFRTIAGTIGVTVMGSLLSTSVATYITDG
-400 LKGFVPTTP
+400 LDGFTPTSP
-409 DEISALERLGSGDV
+409 AELEALKHLASGDV
-423 PKVGELPDTIRTIVE
+423 PKVGQLPDTIRAIVE
-438 SAYGHGIADAFI
+438 GAYGHGIADAFI
-450 LAIPLAVI
+450 IAIPLAVI

-495 VGAHLSTGTIR
+495 VGGSLSTGAIR
-506 TGQAGPATTTGAH
+506 LEGADTAPTTG
-519 ELAERFEMDKSVVS
+519 SV
-533 RQVRMLE
+533 
-540 DLGLIASVP
+540 
-549 DERDGRL
+549 
-556 RVLTATPAACTA
+556 RVL
-568 LTEVRR
+568 ER
-574 EYGTRL
+574 EDRDQE
-580 RAVIDELTPAEIDA
+580 R
-594 ASKVFRLL
+594 
-602 AEV
+602 

>member
-1 MQEHSPVTHTSSSSE
+1 MTHTSSSSE

-85 DLVDRKVLIQISLIL
+85 DLVDRKVLVQISLIL

-164 GGPLLGGVITDA
+164 GGPLLGGLLTDV
-176 WGWRAN
+176 WGWRSN
-182 FFVGVPFAIVALV
+182 FFVGVPFAILALV

-245 TSIALAVTA
+245 TSIALIVTA
-254 GVAIAAFVAVE
+254 AVAIAAFIVVE
-265 FFVKEPIVPMSLFRN
+265 FFVKEPIVPMTLFRN

-341 SRFGKWKGWMV
+341 SRFGKWKSWMV
-352 TGSILATIGVS
+352 IGSILATIGVS

-390 VMQNLTLIDG
+390 VMQNLTLIVQNDTAPQQLGAASSNVNFFRTIAGTIGVTVMGSLLSTSVADFMKDG

-495 VGAHLSTGTIR
+495 VGANLSTGTIR
-506 TGQAGPATTTGAH
+506 TGQA
-519 ELAERFEMDKSVVS
+519 E
-533 RQVRMLE
+533 
-540 DLGLIASVP
+540 
-549 DERDGRL
+549 
-556 RVLTATPAACTA
+556 PAAATGSVSV
-568 LTEVRR
+568 LER
-574 EYGTRL
+574 EDRK
-580 RAVIDELTPAEIDA
+580 RE
-594 ASKVFRLL
+594 R
-602 AEV
+602 

>member
-1 MQEHSPVTHTSSSSE
+1 MTTRTPLASE
-16 TARSAREVFTAIS
+16 TPRSAREVFTAIS
-29 GLIVGMFV
+29 GLVVGMFV

-44 VSTSMPVIIADLGGT
+44 VSTSLPVIIADLGGT

-85 DLVDRKVLIQISLIL
+85 DLMDRKILVQISLIL
-100 FTVGTV
+100 FTAGTV

-114 NMLIAVRVV
+114 NMLIAVRVI

-164 GGPLLGGVITDA
+164 GGPLLGGFLTDA
-176 WGWRAN
+176 WGWRSN
-182 FFVGVPFAIVALV
+182 FFVGVPFALVALI

-208 GTKVSIDYFGI
+208 GTRVSIDYFGI

-234 MGGNQFDWDSG
+234 MGGSQFEWDSS
-245 TSIALAVTA
+245 TSVMLAVIA
-254 GVAIAAFVAVE
+254 GVTIAGFIAVE

-324 PMIIGQMGA
+324 PMIVGQMGA

-341 SRFGKWKGWMV
+341 SRFGKWKGWML
-352 TGSILATIGVS
+352 TGSALATVGVS

-371 TPFTLVAV
+371 TPFPLVAT
-379 YMFVLGAGLGM
+379 YMFLLGAGLGM
-390 VMQNLTLIDG
+390 VMQNLTLIVQNDTPPTQLGAASSNVNFFRTIAGTIGVTVMGSVLSTGVATHITDG
-400 LKGFVPTTP
+400 LKGFTPTTP
-409 DEISALERLGSGDV
+409 DEISALQHLGSGDV
-423 PKVGELPDTIRTIVE
+423 PKVSELPETIRTIVE
-438 SAYGHGIADAFI
+438 SAYGHGIAEAFI
-450 LAIPLAVI
+450 IAIPLAVLGF
-458 AIIAIAFIKNKP
+458 IAIAFVKNKP

-485 ESVIEVSEAE
+485 ESAIEVAEAE
-495 VGAHLSTGTIR
+495 VGATTSTGTIR
-506 TGQAGPATTTGAH
+506 IGTVESSSPSTG
-519 ELAERFEMDKSVVS
+519 SVSV
-533 RQVRMLE
+533 LE
-540 DLGLIASVP
+540 HADR
-549 DERDGRL
+549 EDGR
-556 RVLTATPAACTA
+556 
-568 LTEVRR
+568 
-574 EYGTRL
+574 
-580 RAVIDELTPAEIDA
+580 
-594 ASKVFRLL
+594 
-602 AEV
+602 

>member
-1 MQEHSPVTHTSSSSE
+1 MTDISSAAPE
-16 TARSAREVFTAIS
+16 TTRSAREVFTAIS

-85 DLVDRKVLIQISLIL
+85 DLVDRKVLVQISLIL

-114 NMLIAVRVV
+114 NMLIAVRVI

-164 GGPLLGGVITDA
+164 GGPLLGGLLTDV
-176 WGWRAN
+176 WGWRSN
-182 FFVGVPFAIVALV
+182 FFVGVPFAILALV

-208 GTKVSIDYFGI
+208 DTKVSIDYFGI

-234 MGGNQFDWDSG
+234 MGGNQFDWDSS
-245 TSIALAVTA
+245 TSIMLAVTA
-254 GVAIAAFVAVE
+254 GVAIAAFITVE

-341 SRFGKWKGWMV
+341 SRFGKWKGWML
-352 TGSILATIGVS
+352 TGSVLATVGVS

-371 TPFTLVAV
+371 TPFPLVAV

-390 VMQNLTLIDG
+390 VMQNLTLIVQNDTAPQQLGAASSNVNFFRTIAGTIGVTVMGSLLSTSVATYITDG
-400 LKGFVPTTP
+400 LDGFTPTSP
-409 DEISALERLGSGDV
+409 AELEALKHLASGDV
-423 PKVGELPDTIRTIVE
+423 PKVGQLPDTIRAIVE

-450 LAIPLAVI
+450 IAIPLAII

-485 ESVIEVSEAE
+485 ESMIEVSEAE
-495 VGAHLSTGTIR
+495 VGVPLSTGSIR
-506 TGQAGPATTTGAH
+506 LEGTGSAPATG
-519 ELAERFEMDKSVVS
+519 SV
-533 RQVRMLE
+533 
-540 DLGLIASVP
+540 
-549 DERDGRL
+549 
-556 RVLTATPAACTA
+556 RVL
-568 LTEVRR
+568 ER
-574 EYGTRL
+574 EREDQDGER
-580 RAVIDELTPAEIDA
+580 
-594 ASKVFRLL
+594 
-602 AEV
+602 

>member
-1 MQEHSPVTHTSSSSE
+1 MQEHSPVTHTSSSPE

-280 RTFTLSVIAS
+280 RTFTLSVVAS

-352 TGSILATIGVS
+352 TGSILSTIGVS

-371 TPFTLVAV
+371 TPFPLVAV

-390 VMQNLTLIDG
+390 VMQNLTLIVQNDTAPQQLGAASSNVNFFRTIAGTIGVTVMGSLLSTSVADFMKDG
-400 LKGFVPTTP
+400 LKGFVPTSP

-423 PKVGELPDTIRTIVE
+423 PKVGELPDSIRTIVE

-495 VGAHLSTGTIR
+495 VGAHLSTGAIR
-506 TGQAGPATTTGAH
+506 TGQAEPATSTGSVSV
-519 ELAERFEMDKSVVS
+519 LER
-533 RQVRMLE
+533 E
-540 DLGLIASVP
+540 DRKQ
-549 DERDGRL
+549 ER
-556 RVLTATPAACTA
+556 
-568 LTEVRR
+568 
-574 EYGTRL
+574 
-580 RAVIDELTPAEIDA
+580 
-594 ASKVFRLL
+594 
-602 AEV
+602 